1 MNPLMGG
8 QMGNLMRIVNM
19 ASQLRQN
26 PNGIADLLKQRG
38 RVNDEQYAVI
48 QKMNNPAEIGQ
59 YLIQSGVMPQQQT
72 MQAAQTIVPQIQQQ
86 LK

>member
-8 QMGNLMRIVNM
+8 RMGNLMQVM
-19 ASQLRQN
+19 SQVSRLRQN
-26 PNGIADLLKQRG
+26 PNGIADLLKQQG
-38 RVNDEQYAVI
+38 RINDDQYAAI
-48 QKMNNPAEIGQ
+48 QKMNDPAQIGQ

-86 LK
+86 MK